1 MNICKVGHFVIT
13 RTGHAG
19 TIDPMGLSKVA
30 TPLLLLLL
38 AGLAAGHRP
47 MQDLVGSSLNN
58 PQCDACIVVGRILSD
73 YLW

>member
-1 MNICKVGHFVIT
+1 
-13 RTGHAG
+13 
-19 TIDPMGLSKVA
+19 MGLLRV
-30 TPLLLLLL
+30 TIPLLLLLL

-47 MQDLVGSSLNN
+47 MQAQDLVGSN